1 MGVFKGM
8 HKNSPMKA
16 IKSSQ
21 EVMDG
26 SDIMELVENDKVFTN
41 FVDHKF
47 QQLDADRDG
56 KLSTNELQPAV
67 NDLGAALGL
76 PAHGSSPESDHIY
89 SEVQPSPSPS
99 PFSHFPHFNF
109 TVPTLIL
116 EMCVFRFFLCCV
128 INV

>member
-1 MGVFKGM
+1 MFKGM
-8 HKNSPMKA
+8 HKNSTMKA

-47 QQLDADRDG
+47 QQLDADCDG
-56 KLSTNELQPAV
+56 KLSLNELKPAV

-76 PAHGSSPESDHIY
+76 PAHGTSPESDHIY
-89 SEVQPSPSPS
+89 SEVPTTLSLF
-99 PFSHFPHFNF
+99 PFSALELF
-109 TVPTLIL
+109 I
-116 EMCVFRFFLCCV
+116 EMCVCSVFARWVFWGV
-128 INV
+128 